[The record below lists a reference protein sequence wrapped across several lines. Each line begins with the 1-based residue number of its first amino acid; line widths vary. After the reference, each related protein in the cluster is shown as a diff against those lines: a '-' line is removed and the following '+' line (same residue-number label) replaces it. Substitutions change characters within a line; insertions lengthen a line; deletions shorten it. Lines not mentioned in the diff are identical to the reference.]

1 MKSQK
6 HKLTCVVVQLLS
18 FEGLGALEQIL
29 LQKKYVI
36 IYKRI
41 GVDEFSTGEIFQ
53 SDLLV
58 LLGSPLSVNNVHD
71 YPWLSTL
78 INSIEKRLVKKKPTL
93 GICFGAQLIAF
104 TMGARVFSNKK
115 KEIGWGLLKLSA
127 KGEKSCL
134 SELVNKRVLHW
145 HGETFDLPVGARLLA
160 SSEITTNQAFS
171 IEHNILGLQFHCEIP
186 GKEIESWLI
195 GHNYELIRSS
205 INISQIR
212 KISEALGFETWYSS
226 RAMFLKWIKNIMEK
240 D

>member
-115 KEIGWGLLKLSA
+115 KEIGWGLLKLST

-145 HGETFDLPVGARLLA
+145 HSETFDLPVGARLLA

-171 IEHNILGLQFHCEIP
+171 IENFVLALQFHCEVS
-186 GKEIESWLI
+186 GYEIEPWLI
-195 GHNYELIRSS
+195 GHHHELKTLNLDISKLRETSQRIGSETCISS
-205 INISQIR
+205 
-212 KISEALGFETWYSS
+212 KKT
-226 RAMFLKWIKNIMEK
+226 FLKWT
-240 D
+240 DSF